1 MKIAVLTDSSAYLTK
16 EQQEKYHIDVLP
28 IPIMWGDKTYRD
40 MIDIGY
46 EEFYKK
52 LADESELPSTSQPSP
67 GDLQKRIDEYVEQG
81 YTDVIVIT
89 LSSGISGYYS
99 TVESIANSETR
110 IKIHPFDSKI
120 TCAGEADYAMLA
132 GRLVEAGADVD
143 LIMHDLS
150 DLQKTMDV
158 RFMVDNLSHL
168 KRTGR
173 LSNAA
178 SFVGTLFKIKPILS
192 MDVQDEGKISAI
204 AKERQTKRAYKH
216 VQNDFDNLT
225 KNMPYNIQC
234 TIFDSLD
241 PDKKEEWIEDYRAK
255 FPRYKFDESIIGPVV
270 GVHVGQGTMAMIW
283 CRDLDDYFDKN
294 GKPIEE
300 INSNSLELVV
310 AENKKLVKHCN
321 RLREYCITSVNIF
334 DKCSEY
340 ETEIKNLQQ
349 ENSSLKEKIKELK
362 SYIKS
367 IFTVLENSF
376 NISKKK
382 LFKLLLQKQKSI

>member
-234 TIFDSLD
+234 TIFDS
-241 PDKKEEWIEDYRAK
+241 DKKEEWIEDYRAK

-300 INSNSLELVV
+300 INSEEVV
-310 AENKKLVKHCN
+310 
-321 RLREYCITSVNIF
+321 
-334 DKCSEY
+334 DKA
-340 ETEIKNLQQ
+340 
-349 ENSSLKEKIKELK
+349 
-362 SYIKS
+362 
-367 IFTVLENSF
+367 
-376 NISKKK
+376 
-382 LFKLLLQKQKSI
+382 

>member
-1 MKIAVLTDSSAYLTK
+1 
-16 EQQEKYHIDVLP
+16 
-28 IPIMWGDKTYRD
+28 
-40 MIDIGY
+40 
-46 EEFYKK
+46 
-52 LADESELPSTSQPSP
+52 
-67 GDLQKRIDEYVEQG
+67 
-81 YTDVIVIT
+81 
-89 LSSGISGYYS
+89 
-99 TVESIANSETR
+99 
-110 IKIHPFDSKI
+110 
-120 TCAGEADYAMLA
+120 
-132 GRLVEAGADVD
+132 
-143 LIMHDLS
+143 
-150 DLQKTMDV
+150 MDV

-300 INSNSLELVV
+300 INSEEVV
-310 AENKKLVKHCN
+310 
-321 RLREYCITSVNIF
+321 
-334 DKCSEY
+334 DKA
-340 ETEIKNLQQ
+340 
-349 ENSSLKEKIKELK
+349 
-362 SYIKS
+362 
-367 IFTVLENSF
+367 
-376 NISKKK
+376 
-382 LFKLLLQKQKSI
+382 